1 VKELTTNKVVTTCS
15 LVGEARGMSD
25 CMTTWLMLP
34 ASKSGVAPLLSTWGV
49 AVVDMADL
57 LDVVLR
63 EERARLAEERIDREE
78 GIRLVDRMLLDR
90 LYI

>member
-1 VKELTTNKVVTTCS
+1 
-15 LVGEARGMSD
+15 
-25 CMTTWLMLP
+25 MTTWLMLP

-78 GIRLVDRMLLDR
+78 
-90 LYI
+90 

>member
-1 VKELTTNKVVTTCS
+1 
-15 LVGEARGMSD
+15 
-25 CMTTWLMLP
+25 MLP

-63 EERARLAEERIDREE
+63 EERAKDWLKKGSIVRKEFGWVVA
-78 GIRLVDRMLLDR
+78 VA
-90 LYI
+90 